1 MNIRFFSNQC
11 RYVDSIDFRNR
22 WNPCSVYAANWV
34 SHSTNQSQRSS
45 FTNSYIMEQCEW
57 RIDNFFS
64 PALNIFCV
72 NAPRYHLI
80 GLMICIWK
88 MQKAI
93 SHCLWFF
100 AKFRHS
106 WPFCRLE
113 IEINNL
119 KQLWWIFNWRATVN
133 TIAADERSFFLLH
146 IVRLMRAIFQRR
158 FVSIFIVCWNFS
170 VDIDDR
176 FSFFLRFVRESVQMT
191 RPDLVREVD
200 DNVRKNFFSPEDRNR
215 ANIRRAVEIASKIIL
230 DVITFVETF
239 FYYIFQVVWMKWYPF
254 IESVEYLDI
263 LWVHGNQRTL
273 VFAHC
278 TVSITADFARM
289 NNKCV
294 EISIVFITLKYS
306 STAFAKA
313 KSLVQFIKWRANAL
327 SSVFRPLTTQR
338 WCRDFIEP

>member
-200 DNVRKNFFSPEDRNR
+200 DNVRKNFFFSRRPKSRQHSPCCWNRLKNYSRCHNVCRN
-215 ANIRRAVEIASKIIL
+215 
-230 DVITFVETF
+230 F
-239 FYYIFQVVWMKWYPF
+239 FLLHFSSCMDEMISFYWVSRISRYIMSSWEPTNAGVRSLHRF
-254 IESVEYLDI
+254 
-263 LWVHGNQRTL
+263 
-273 VFAHC
+273 
-278 TVSITADFARM
+278 
-289 NNKCV
+289 NNSWFCPN
-294 EISIVFITLKYS
+294 E
-306 STAFAKA
+306 
-313 KSLVQFIKWRANAL
+313 
-327 SSVFRPLTTQR
+327 
-338 WCRDFIEP
+338 